1 MSHASATRA
10 VRPARSPQAA
20 AARPLL
26 VVERLDHTVDLA
38 VMVTGNCFGPT
49 PSRPSPAQATATAA
63 LEGVAGAWV

>member
-1 MSHASATRA
+1 MSHASATRV

-26 VVERLDHTVDLA
+26 VVERLDHTADLA
-38 VMVTGNCFGPT
+38 VMVAGFCLGPT
-49 PSRPSPAQATATAA
+49 PARPRVQATATAA